1 MNQPSTVKHYVGL
14 FYLPKPQREHAQLVP
29 ALKSVAC
36 DVRTIPMGG
45 HCLMVLLASEV
56 LPHNFPLGKIRHTGD
71 QVAWF
76 EIGEYSTTM
85 DFGAVLGW
93 LDSHRPR
100 H

>member
-1 MNQPSTVKHYVGL
+1 MNTPIKPTHYVGL

-29 ALKSVAC
+29 ALKTVAS
-36 DVRTIPMGG
+36 DVKVIPMGG
-45 HCLMVLLASEV
+45 NCLMVLLASTTA
-56 LPHNFPLGKIRHTGD
+56 PHNFPLGGIRHTGD

-76 EIGEYSTTM
+76 EIGEYTTARE
-85 DFGAVLGW
+85 FGTVQGW